1 MYISGLLL
9 IVGVLLCGCTGTS
22 EPETK
27 SIPAGNEPASNPV
40 MEEEKNLVTPEETV
54 APKET
59 IPEKTGELMDNLS
72 FAEKMEIIQK
82 RVDAQP
88 PIVMKIGTTTDIY
101 LEENPTT
108 GYSWNATVTDG
119 LKVVNDSY
127 SQTSDMKIGGGG
139 DRHWTIEGMEA
150 GNQTF
155 SAVYKRPWEEP
166 SPDDAT
172 YTELFTVVE

>member
-9 IVGVLLCGCTGTS
+9 IVGILLCGCTGTS

-27 SIPAGNEPASNPV
+27 SAPVTGEPASLSA
-40 MEEEKNLVTPEETV
+40 MEEEKNMVTPEETV

-59 IPEKTGELMDNLS
+59 VSKTPEELIDNLT

-82 RVDAQP
+82 RIDTQP

-139 DRHWTIEGMEA
+139 DHHWTIEATVA

-172 YTELFTVVE
+172 YTELFTVV